1 MIHNFYILK
10 KNGICIYH
18 KKFGSLEED
27 PQSIGGFLTAISMFS
42 KSIIGEQIKVLATA
56 NYKFVFRTD
65 DKFTFVTFT
74 DNQDNQSE
82 IHRIME
88 IVRKNFYQ
96 NFPNL
101 KSDYDHYNL
110 KYFEIFDSTLTKI
123 LKDFQ

>member
-42 KSIIGEQIKVLATA
+42 QSIIGEQIKVLATA

-65 DKFTFVTFT
+65 DKFTFVNFT
-74 DNQDNQSE
+74 DNQDNQGE

-88 IVRKNFYQ
+88 IIRKNFYQ

-101 KSDYDHYNL
+101 KSDYEHYNL
-110 KYFEIFDSTLTKI
+110 KYFEIFDSTLNKI
-123 LKDFQ
+123 LKNFQ